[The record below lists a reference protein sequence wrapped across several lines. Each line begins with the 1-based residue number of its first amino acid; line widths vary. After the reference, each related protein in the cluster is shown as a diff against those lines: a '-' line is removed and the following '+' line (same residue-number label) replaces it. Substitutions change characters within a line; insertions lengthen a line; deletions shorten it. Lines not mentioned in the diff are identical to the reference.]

1 MLDAGNKPL
10 RHATKLAD
18 NLARLRKIE
27 SPVLAKAFYGTAIL
41 LALTVAVATLAT
53 TIGPFNIPL
62 PNALTAI
69 LVSIG
74 MAEGAN
80 VSPAEQAIVE
90 TVRIPRVAMAV
101 AVGTALATAGALMQA
116 IFRNP
121 LADPGIIGTSA
132 GGALG
137 AVIVLSLGIGAT
149 VIAVPI
155 AASIGAAAALGTVI
169 AIAGIWARFSIAAL
183 LLTGVA
189 VSAFLSAAVSAI
201 ILSTDSVTAQREMI
215 FWLAGGL
222 EGATWTDTRVV
233 IAIASL
239 GVAAAVALSRDLNL
253 LVIGDIEA
261 QSLGLRVKRFRIGI
275 ALLASILT
283 AVAVAFTGIIAFVG
297 LVVPHAVRLVV
308 GADHRHVV
316 LLSALAGGL
325 FLLIADTAARSL
337 ISPGE
342 IRVGII
348 TSLIGGPLFIALLIA
363 SRDQIGGSE

>member
-1 MLDAGNKPL
+1 MLDAGTKPL
-10 RHATKLAD
+10 RHATKRAAD
-18 NLARLRKIE
+18 LARLRKIE
-27 SPVLAKAFYGTAIL
+27 SPVLAKAVYGTAIL
-41 LALTVAVATLAT
+41 LVATITAAIFAT
-53 TIGPFNIPL
+53 TIGPFNIPWS
-62 PNALTAI
+62 NSLTAI
-69 LVSIG
+69 LVSAG
-74 MAEGAN
+74 LAEGAN
-80 VSPAEQAIVE
+80 LSSAEQAIVE
-90 TVRIPRVAMAV
+90 TVRIPRVIMAL
-101 AVGTALATAGALMQA
+101 AVGMALATAGALMQA

-149 VIAVPI
+149 MFAVPI
-155 AASIGAAAALGTVI
+155 AAFIGAAAALGIVI
-169 AIAGIWARFSIAAL
+169 TIAGIWARFSIAAL

-222 EGATWTDTRVV
+222 EGATWADARIV
-233 IAIASL
+233 IAVAVL
-239 GVAAAVALSRDLNL
+239 GIAAAITFSRDLNL
-253 LVIGDIEA
+253 LLVGDIEA
-261 QSLGLRVKRFRIGI
+261 QTLGLRVKPFRIGI
-275 ALLASILT
+275 ALLASVLT
-283 AVAVAFTGIIAFVG
+283 AIAVAFTGIIAFVG

-363 SRDQIGGSE
+363 SRDRLGGSE

>member
-1 MLDAGNKPL
+1 MLDAGSKPL
-10 RHATKLAD
+10 RQATKLAAS
-18 NLARLRKIE
+18 LARLRKVE
-27 SPVLAKAFYGTAIL
+27 SPVLAKAIYGTAIL
-41 LALTVAVATLAT
+41 VTAIIAVATFAT

-62 PNALTAI
+62 PTSLTAI
-69 LVSIG
+69 LASVGLADGTS
-74 MAEGAN
+74 

-90 TVRIPRVAMAV
+90 TVRIPRVAMAL

-137 AVIVLSLGIGAT
+137 AVVVLSLGIGAT
-149 VIAVPI
+149 VFAVPI
-155 AASIGAAAALGTVI
+155 AAGIGAAAALGTVI
-169 AIAGIWARFSIAAL
+169 AIAGVWARFSIAAL

-222 EGATWTDTRVV
+222 EGATWADTRVV
-233 IAIASL
+233 ITIAIL
-239 GVAAAVALSRDLNL
+239 GVATAIAFSRDLNL
-253 LVIGDIEA
+253 LLIGDIEA
-261 QSLGLRVKRFRIGI
+261 QTLGLRVKRFRIGI

-363 SRDQIGGSE
+363 SRDKLGGSE